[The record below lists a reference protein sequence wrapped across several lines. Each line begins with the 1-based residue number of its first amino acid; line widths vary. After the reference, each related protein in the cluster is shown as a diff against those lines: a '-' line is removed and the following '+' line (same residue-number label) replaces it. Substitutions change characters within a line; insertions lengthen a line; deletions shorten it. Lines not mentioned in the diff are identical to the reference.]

1 MGDRKEP
8 GTLTSQ
14 AGELLDKARQKD
26 AQTSFFFVTTFKR
39 YQVQMKILADLEK
52 AIAEDGMTVTKEYVK
67 GRRNVYTN
75 PAINEYNRTATAANQ
90 TVVTLMKIID
100 QAPPAQDNERTLA
113 DVMRELV
120 ADG

>member
-1 MGDRKEP
+1 MADRKEP

-14 AGELLDKARQKD
+14 AGELLDRARQKD

-52 AIAEDGMTVTKEYVK
+52 TIAEDGMTVTKEYVK

-75 PAINEYNRTATAANQ
+75 PAISEYNRTATAANQ

-100 QAPPAQDNERTLA
+100 QAPPAQENERTLA

>member
-1 MGDRKEP
+1 MSDAKQIN
-8 GTLTSQ
+8 LTSQ

-52 AIAEDGMTVTKEYVK
+52 TIAEDGMTVTKEYVK

-75 PAINEYNRTATAANQ
+75 PAISEYNRTATAANQ

>member
-52 AIAEDGMTVTKEYVK
+52 VIAEDGMTVTKEYVK

>member
-1 MGDRKEP
+1 MADRKEP

-14 AGELLDKARQKD
+14 AGELLDKARKKD

-52 AIAEDGMTVTKEYVK
+52 TIAEDGMTVTKEYVK

-75 PAINEYNRTATAANQ
+75 PAISEYNRTATAANQ

>member
-52 AIAEDGMTVTKEYVK
+52 VIAEDGMTVTKEYVK

-75 PAINEYNRTATAANQ
+75 PAISEYNRTATAANQ

-100 QAPPAQDNERTLA
+100 QAPPAQENERTLA
-113 DVMRELV
+113 DVMRKLV

>member
-1 MGDRKEP
+1 MADRKEP

-52 AIAEDGMTVTKEYVK
+52 TIAEDGMTVTKEYVK

-75 PAINEYNRTATAANQ
+75 PAISEYNRTATAANQ

-100 QAPPAQDNERTLA
+100 QAPPAQDSERTLA

>member
-1 MGDRKEP
+1 MADRKEP

-75 PAINEYNRTATAANQ
+75 PAISEYNRTATAANQ

>member
-1 MGDRKEP
+1 MADRKEP

-14 AGELLDKARQKD
+14 AGELLDRARQKD

-52 AIAEDGMTVTKEYVK
+52 TIAEDGMTVTKEYVK

-75 PAINEYNRTATAANQ
+75 PAISEYNRTATAANQ

>member
-1 MGDRKEP
+1 MADRKEP

-52 AIAEDGMTVTKEYVK
+52 TIAEDGMTVTKEYVK

-75 PAINEYNRTATAANQ
+75 PAISEYNRTATAANQ

-100 QAPPAQDNERTLA
+100 QAPPAQENERTLA